1 MLGSLPMAHKR
12 QSTSSMVLIS
22 SPPLFFSGSLVV
34 SVTSRPP
41 ADLLTDLTC
50 VFFHKSIPEFSISFV
65 QFALIKLS
73 KVLNTCVHRRRMR
86 REMMCDLS
94 KININIIQINNLNIS
109 ALRIKKVVTNYASSL
124 NFPSNV
130 TYLTTFLMDKAKGKL
145 TSSNVSTATHTLES
159 RTQPS

>member
-1 MLGSLPMAHKR
+1 MHKVHNSHTSSGSLNWSVFINYKVQALRGNRLVTIWLVWRPVVLGSLPMAHKR

-22 SPPLFFSGSLVV
+22 SSPLFFSGSLVV

-94 KININIIQINNLNIS
+94 KININIIQIN
-109 ALRIKKVVTNYASSL
+109 K
-124 NFPSNV
+124 
-130 TYLTTFLMDKAKGKL
+130 
-145 TSSNVSTATHTLES
+145 
-159 RTQPS
+159 